1 MNIRIDEGHHDK
13 RSWEPWSQEEIKVF
27 FDSIVK
33 YGRNWALIAK
43 EIGTKRQEQVIIIPV
58 ILTFST
64 IIQ

>member
-1 MNIRIDEGHHDK
+1 
-13 RSWEPWSQEEIKVF
+13 
-27 FDSIVK
+27 VK